1 MGLFNHFPQSK
12 GLEGTPLGAYVF
24 SINVVQRAGLFT
36 GADQLGAER
45 QDRKVLCRLPGFN
58 REKLTCFSV
67 GATRIHAGFPTN
79 AWLSGQKERANFCIF
94 FKITWRDSSRPCQ
107 PLAGANR
114 AGND

>member
-58 REKLTCFSV
+58 REKLTFGPVAEFSSV
-67 GATRIHAGFPTN
+67 RLGAFPEGFLEKVDC
-79 AWLSGQKERANFCIF
+79 WFHDLEVI
-94 FKITWRDSSRPCQ
+94 IV
-107 PLAGANR
+107 
-114 AGND
+114 

>member
-58 REKLTCFSV
+58 REKLTVIPSLFC
-67 GATRIHAGFPTN
+67 GA
-79 AWLSGQKERANFCIF
+79 Q
-94 FKITWRDSSRPCQ
+94 
-107 PLAGANR
+107 
-114 AGND
+114 